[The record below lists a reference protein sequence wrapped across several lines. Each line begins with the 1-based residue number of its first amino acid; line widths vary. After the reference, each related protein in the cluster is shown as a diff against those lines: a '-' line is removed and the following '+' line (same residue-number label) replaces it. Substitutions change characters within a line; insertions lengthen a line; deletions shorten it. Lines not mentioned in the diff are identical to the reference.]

1 MATTSWKR
9 AERTLVAV
17 LHASYAAGR
26 VARYA
31 AASMRATSLRLHN
44 YFRSSASYRV
54 RIALALKNVAYE
66 YVPVHLVKNGGEQL
80 QAPHHAKNPMEQVP
94 ALELVLDGTPRV
106 VAQSVAIIELLEELY
121 PEPALFPRDPFLR
134 ARTRELVEIVNSGI
148 QPHQNLAPMK
158 RIDQLAQGAGR
169 LHAQHFNRLG
179 LAAYEE
185 RVKETAGKCS
195 VGDDV
200 SAADLFLY
208 PQLTTARRFEIDL
221 APYPTL
227 LAIEAHCKTL
237 PAFQAAAPDKQ
248 PDHEP

>member
-1 MATTSWKR
+1 
-9 AERTLVAV
+9 
-17 LHASYAAGR
+17 
-26 VARYA
+26 
-31 AASMRATSLRLHN
+31 MRAQALRLHN

-54 RIALALKNVAYE
+54 RIALALKGVPYE

-80 QAPHHAKNPMEQVP
+80 GAAHREKNPMEQVP

-106 VAQSVAIIELLEELY
+106 VAQSVAIVELLDELF
-121 PEPALFPRDPFLR
+121 PEPPLFPADPFLR
-134 ARTRELVEIVNSGI
+134 ARARELVEIVNSGI

-179 LAAYEE
+179 LAAYEA
-185 RVKETAGKCS
+185 RVRETAGAFS
-195 VGDDV
+195 IGDQV
-200 SAADLFLY
+200 SAADVFLY

-227 LAIEAHCKTL
+227 LAIEERCRAL
-237 PAFQAAAPDKQ
+237 PAFQAAAPERQ
-248 PDHEP
+248 PDFEG

>member
-1 MATTSWKR
+1 
-9 AERTLVAV
+9 
-17 LHASYAAGR
+17 
-26 VARYA
+26 
-31 AASMRATSLRLHN
+31 MRATSLRLHN

-54 RIALALKNVAYE
+54 RIALAYKNVPYE
-66 YVPVHLVKNGGEQL
+66 YVAVHLVKNGGEQL
-80 QAPHHAKNPMEQVP
+80 QAPHHAKNPMDQVP
-94 ALELVLDGTPRV
+94 ALELVLDGTSRV
-106 VAQSVAIIELLEELY
+106 VAQSVAIIELLEELF
-121 PEPALFPRDPFLR
+121 PEPALFPKDAFLR

-158 RIDQLAQGAGR
+158 RIDQLAAGAGR
-169 LHAQHFNRLG
+169 LHAQHYNRLG

-195 VGDDV
+195 IGDEV

-248 PDHEP
+248 PDHEA